1 MHRTADPSFTD
12 SHPLRVRSNL
22 ERNIG
27 FEPILSVWKTAVLTV
42 KHQSRFED
50 GPNPWSRTKTACSS
64 DRSHTVRPNWEMGCE
79 LGFDPN
85 LPASQ
90 ARVLPLHYKHH
101 KLNSRRW
108 PLSNGHLMGLAT
120 YSIAAARRETFIR
133 WRDRRE
139 SNPRSS
145 VDSRASCHWT
155 TTPYKMAG
163 QVRFELTSFW
173 LTARRIA
180 G

>member
-1 MHRTADPSFTD
+1 MPNQSAKPAKSKWSCQSESNRLL
-12 SHPLRVRSNL
+12 PLFRRA
-22 ERNIG
+22 RR
-27 FEPILSVWKTAVLTV
+27 PLTP
-42 KHQSRFED
+42 QQ
-50 GPNPWSRTKTACSS
+50 
-64 DRSHTVRPNWEMGCE
+64 EMGCE

-120 YSIAAARRETFIR
+120 YSIAAARQETFIR

-155 TTPYKMAG
+155 TTPYKMAVSLG
-163 QVRFELTSFW
+163 FEP
-173 LTARRIA
+173 RP
-180 G
+180 